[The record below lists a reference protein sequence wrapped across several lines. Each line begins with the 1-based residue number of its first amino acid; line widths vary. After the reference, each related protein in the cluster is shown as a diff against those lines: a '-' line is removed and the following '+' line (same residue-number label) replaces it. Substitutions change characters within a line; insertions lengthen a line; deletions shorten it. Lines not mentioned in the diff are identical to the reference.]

1 MTDTGFIVRNDTDLV
16 TIFEPGSGGPATNFI
31 GKDGNDLNTRFAPF
45 VSGGTNAG
53 VTGYKVGTTD
63 LSELFMKKGT
73 GNFSFLSSTSVS
85 FTYTGT
91 SITGSVSVVGFENT
105 VTVTPVKSGNT
116 YTITGLS
123 TFKHGQKYQITWMD
137 GATLRSYYG
146 LYVGINNDYVA
157 GMGGSTGDENNKFNV
172 ITRALTSYVPRIP
185 PVSGSSSYI
194 GGIRIKGLKINILKS
209 NFGGVRLEGPINYK
223 ITSVNDN
230 NNQIY
235 NNNTTEVT
243 PFTNSPKFPSVFGD
257 VDTYN
262 NYFYIRIYDNDTNQ
276 YVFSGYI
283 VCFSAPP
290 VDNING
296 IFTLYELKTDLY

>member
-1 MTDTGFIVRNDTDLV
+1 MTDTGFIAQNGADLV

-45 VSGGTNAG
+45 VAGGTNAG

-85 FTYTGT
+85 FTYTGN

-105 VTVTPVKSGNT
+105 VTATPVKSGNT

-146 LYVGINNDYVA
+146 LYVGSSNDYVA
-157 GMGGSTGDENNKFNV
+157 GMGGSTGDENNEFNV
-172 ITRALTSYVPRIP
+172 ITRALSSYVERIP
-185 PVSGSSSYI
+185 RVSGSSWYI
-194 GGIRIKGLKINILKS
+194 GGIRIKGFKIKSLKGIADDI
-209 NFGGVRLEGPINYK
+209 RLEGPINYK
-223 ITSVNDN
+223 ITNVNDN
-230 NNQIY
+230 TNQIY
-235 NNNTTEVT
+235 KNTTTEVT

-262 NYFYIRIYDNDTNQ
+262 NYFYIRIYDNDTSQ

-283 VCFSAPP
+283 VCFSRAP

-296 IFTLYELKTDLY
+296 IFTLYELKSSLY